1 MDWQNHIV
9 EGFIFLRTNNYII
22 IVMGEFRLNSPL
34 TNLPP
39 WIERATKTAPDSSV
53 RWAALKVEILGLGT
67 RIKVGISV

>member
-1 MDWQNHIV
+1 
-9 EGFIFLRTNNYII
+9 
-22 IVMGEFRLNSPL
+22 MGEFRLNSPL